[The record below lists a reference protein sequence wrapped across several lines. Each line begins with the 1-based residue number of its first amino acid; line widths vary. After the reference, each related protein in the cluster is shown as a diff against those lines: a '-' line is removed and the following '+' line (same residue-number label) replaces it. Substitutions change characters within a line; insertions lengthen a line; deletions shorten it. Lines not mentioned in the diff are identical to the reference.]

1 MQEYYC
7 NQTFGSIIGRYGKD
21 AEKTLGKLLENNMV
35 HLLASDTHKRG
46 FVYEEMS
53 FILKELNK
61 YTSKETI
68 KRLTITNPKCIIQD
82 EEFQIP
88 VPTEVKTRKFFFF
101 K

>member
-1 MQEYYC
+1 MNLWNIYVQEYYC

-53 FILKELNK
+53 FILKELINILVRNNK
-61 YTSKETI
+61 KIDYYKSEMY
-68 KRLTITNPKCIIQD
+68 N
-82 EEFQIP
+82 
-88 VPTEVKTRKFFFF
+88 TR
-101 K
+101 